1 MNALLDTH
9 AVLWYLQGNSTLSAN
24 AKNIIDRKEGE
35 LYFSIAS
42 LWEIAIKQGLGKL
55 QLQRPFQDLE
65 PALAQLN
72 IQILSITFSDT
83 ETYLSLPLHHRDP
96 FDRIL
101 VAQAIN
107 RTLILVSRDAH
118 LDAYPIQRLWE

>member
-1 MNALLDTH
+1 MLLDTH
-9 AVLWYLQGNSTLSAN
+9 ALLWFLDDD
-24 AKNIIDRKEGE
+24 DRLPAFTKQQIETTATV
-35 LYFSIAS
+35 FVSIAS
-42 LWEIAIKQGLGKL
+42 LWEIAIKVNIGKL
-55 QLQRPFQDLE
+55 
-65 PALAQLN
+65 ALKTTFVT
-72 IQILSITFSDT
+72 IQQNLTALGIDIVPIAFADT

-107 RTLILVSRDAH
+107 RSLVLVSRDAH